1 MAATQNRQ
9 TTNINGTRWKIGWHP
24 LLVILPL
31 TVVGAALGYA
41 VEEEEVQT
49 IGMFAVFGAVVG
61 IAIAYWGAQ
70 EVNNKYLPLVREF
83 REQSHNRLSAETG
96 GVNIQSAYNFLNPS
110 GTSPFFITPHPTFHV
125 THILISDE
133 SVIINK
139 EFQYDLEDRTGFRG
153 GEQSELFYDQ
163 ISNIHS
169 ENYQNKATLEL
180 SLSSGQVIEIPSRDP
195 GGVETVKSEI
205 QQHMRQVRRK

>member
-1 MAATQNRQ
+1 MAATQNRGPA
-9 TTNINGTRWKIGWHP
+9 NINGTRWKVGWHP
-24 LLVILPL
+24 LFVILPL
-31 TVVGAALGYA
+31 TVAGAALGYV
-41 VEEEEVQT
+41 VEDKVQT

-61 IAIAYWGAQ
+61 IAVSYWGAQ
-70 EVNNKYLPLVREF
+70 EVNNKYLPLLQEF

-96 GVNIQSAYNFLNPS
+96 GVNIQSSYNFFNPS
-110 GTSPFFITPHPTFHV
+110 GTSPFFITPHPTFHI

-139 EFQYDLEDRTGFRG
+139 EFQYDVESRSGFRG

-169 ENYQNKATLEL
+169 ENYRNKATLEL
-180 SLSSGQVIEIPSRDP
+180 SLSSGQMIEIPSRDP
-195 GGVETVKSEI
+195 EGVETVKSEI